1 MVEGEFNV
9 NRRELAQTM
18 ALGIGGMFLE
28 VSRSSAEAQQ
38 TPTRPPA
45 TKPPE
50 SPGLTLEVAEFV
62 AQTRYEQLPAE
73 LIDLGKKSM
82 LDSLGLALSGS
93 VADTGRISRA
103 YLDELGLSKHTAT
116 VIGSAMK
123 APARFAAFVNGIGMH
138 ADDYD
143 DTQLAVAKT
152 RVYGLLT
159 HPTTPVFSA
168 ALAASEADGRSGRD
182 LIEAYHLGVEVE
194 TKISEAISPRHY
206 EDGFHSTGTCGVF
219 GSTIAIAKLR
229 HLDTRAISNA
239 LGVAGS
245 QSAGLRANFGT
256 MTKPLQAGHAAEV
269 GLMGVDLVQLGWTA
283 SPEILESPQGFFHAE
298 GGGYDADSIHQK
310 LGKPWTFISPG
321 VSIKP
326 FPSGSLTHPAMSQMA
341 ELIKKQDIKAD
352 QVESIRVGTNRNM
365 PNALI
370 HHRPTTGLQAKFSME
385 YCVAVF
391 FVYRKAGLAEF
402 TDEAV
407 NKPEVQAMLRRV
419 EFVVS
424 PEAEKAGYDKMT
436 TIIDVHLRDGRTI
449 SSRADFA
456 KGSPQFPMTFDD
468 VAEKFQDAAA
478 YAKWDKAK
486 SNKIVDSIRHLED
499 LPDVRSLTALC
510 AT

>member
-1 MVEGEFNV
+1 V
-9 NRRELAQTM
+9 NRRELAQIM
-18 ALGIGGMFLE
+18 ALGVGGVLLE
-28 VSRSSAEAQQ
+28 VTERSGTAQQ
-38 TPTRPPA
+38 GPSPSPSP
-45 TKPPE
+45 KPQNP
-50 SPGLTLEVAEFV
+50 SGLTLEVAEFV
-62 AQTRYEQLPAE
+62 ARTRYEQLPIQLVE
-73 LIDLGKKSM
+73 LGKKSM

-93 VADTGRISRA
+93 VADSGKISRA
-103 YLDELGLSKHTAT
+103 YLDELGFSKHIAT
-116 VIGSAMK
+116 VIGSATK
-123 APARFAAFVNGIGMH
+123 VPARFAAFVNGIAMH

-143 DTQLAVAKT
+143 DTQLAVEPT

-182 LIEAYHLGVEVE
+182 LIEAYHLGLEVE
-194 TKISEAISPRHY
+194 TKISEAIAPRHY

-219 GSTIAIAKLR
+219 GSTVAIAKLR
-229 HLDTRAISNA
+229 HLDTRAIASA

-245 QSAGLRANFGT
+245 QSSGLRANFGT

-283 SPEILESPQGFFHAE
+283 STEILESPQGFFHAE
-298 GGGYDADSIHQK
+298 GGGYEANSIHQK
-310 LGKPWTFISPG
+310 LGKPWTLISPG

-326 FPSGSLTHPAMSQMA
+326 FPSGSLTHPAMSQIA
-341 ELIKKQDIKAD
+341 ELIEKRDIKAS
-352 QVESIRVGTNRNM
+352 QVESVRVGTNRNM

-407 NKPEVQAMLRRV
+407 NNPEVQEMLRRV

-424 PEAEKAGYDKMT
+424 PEAEAAGYDKMT
-436 TIIDVHLRDGRTI
+436 TLIDVHLRDGRTI

-456 KGSPQFPMTFDD
+456 KGSPQFPMTFDE
-468 VAEKFQDAAA
+468 VAEKFLDAAA
-478 YAKWDKAK
+478 YAKWDKMK
-486 SNKIVDSIRHLED
+486 SIKIVDSIRHLED